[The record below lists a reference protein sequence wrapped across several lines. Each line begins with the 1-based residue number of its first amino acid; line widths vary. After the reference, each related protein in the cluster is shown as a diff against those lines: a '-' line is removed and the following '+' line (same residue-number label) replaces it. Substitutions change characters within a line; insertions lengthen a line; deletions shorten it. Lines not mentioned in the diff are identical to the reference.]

1 MVNLWARMT
10 SAAPRYNEGET
21 VALNFTR
28 WEAELEWILAHKQF
42 TGVRFGIGL
51 SDAEGIGT
59 FEDPMDTS
67 FVEYLLHRLASN
79 GLKVQLDIGGEG
91 PNKEDEGWQSLN
103 GNVEWDSSKR
113 PPLGTAD
120 AVFDRIVFIKQTAI
134 DLAISVYE
142 SYGLVPYDWLFI
154 GIGNEPAIGSAGA
167 PEEGND
173 FYSTFGITYS
183 ASIGKW
189 DNFDASGDPTLGCS
203 YIEFLTKEVMALDFH
218 GLRVIAPTFASEAL
232 SVELGVNGFDQTFTI
247 GGDPI
252 SWIDEVRKKTE
263 LIYAINLYYEVFDQN
278 IGGTHAFNY
287 IWPTCGPMRFARV
300 ALNGFD
306 GRGYKS
312 QDTVCV
318 KKKLAMLREG
328 PRIENARIIVTEAGV
343 NYLSLGQDAPGTDS
357 RTRTA
362 SYFINYKRT
371 MESTLAYLDALREL
385 DSEFLHVTWFTIS
398 NASVELTSPDQEYG
412 VFSYGMSNASLPSL
426 ETLRTYTGAQPWAK
440 RSGLPT
446 TSLDLTP
453 EYTPEKGNYWHKE
466 FIKGDDENESLPQ

>member
-10 SAAPRYNEGET
+10 SAAPRYDGG
-21 VALNFTR
+21 VPLNFSR
-28 WEAELEWILAHKQF
+28 WEAELQWILAHRQF
-42 TGVRFGIGL
+42 TGVRFNIGL

-120 AVFDRIVFIKQTAI
+120 AVLDRVVFIKQAAI
-134 DLAISVYE
+134 DLAIEVYE
-142 SYGLVPYDWLFI
+142 SYGLVPYDWIFI

-173 FYSTFGITYS
+173 FYSTFSITYS

-203 YIEFLTKEVMALDFH
+203 YIEFLTKEVDLLDFH

-232 SVELGVNGFDQTFTI
+232 SVELGADGFDQDWTL
-247 GGDPI
+247 GYN
-252 SWIDEVRKKTE
+252 WIDVVRKKTE
-263 LIYAINLYYEVFDQN
+263 LIYAINLYYEVFDN
-278 IGGTHAFNY
+278 NTGGTHAFNY
-287 IWPTCGPMRFARV
+287 IWPTCGPLRFARV
-300 ALNGFD
+300 ALDGFD

-318 KKKLAMLREG
+318 KKKLDLLRAND
-328 PRIENARIIVTEAGV
+328 RIGNTRIIVTEAGV

-357 RTRTA
+357 RSRTA
-362 SYFINYKRT
+362 SYFINFKRT
-371 MESTLAYLDALREL
+371 MEATLAYLDALREL
-385 DSEFLHVTWFTIS
+385 DQEFLHVTWFTVS
-398 NASVELTSPDQEYG
+398 NATDEVTAPDQEYG
-412 VFSYGMSNASLPSL
+412 VFSYGMTNKDLPVL
-426 ETLRTYTGAQPWAK
+426 QTLATYTGAQVWAR

-453 EYTPEKGNYWHKE
+453 AYTPEKGNYWHKE
-466 FIKGDDENESLPQ
+466 FIKGDSENESLPQ